1 MKKLIK
7 DKNVIGIISAACLLI
22 CRFMISA
29 ASLMQNAFASG
40 ASAYNTSEK
49 AVDMTKFTEW
59 YFEYYNFVW
68 IVDLIA
74 VVFSVLIFL
83 QLIVNVVNHRN
94 EILKY
99 IICIAWL
106 VSTVFN
112 SVYIRDN
119 IFPDIMRYETAAQI
133 GTIALLVFI
142 VLISLDM
149 LLHSKPG
156 RIAGTICIIIY
167 AAFQIL
173 GSVLSLISNLV
184 ILSTLAISIPVF
196 IMIVY
201 FVVPAKTQKSLETNN
216 SETIPKPQE
225 KLNHSDL
232 KKSFCPNCGKQVS
245 STAGFCTYC
254 GYKIK

>member
-40 ASAYNTSEK
+40 ASAYNMSEK
-49 AVDMTKFTEW
+49 AVDVTKFTDW

-74 VVFSVLIFL
+74 IVFGALIFL
-83 QLIVNVVNHRN
+83 QLIINVVNHRS

-99 IICIAWL
+99 IICIVWL
-106 VSTVFN
+106 VSTAFN

-119 IFPDIMRYETAAQI
+119 IFPDIMRFETAAQI

-142 VLISLDM
+142 VLIALDM
-149 LLHSKPG
+149 LLCSKPG
-156 RIAGTICIIIY
+156 KIAGAICIIIY
-167 AAFQIL
+167 AAFQIS
-173 GSVLSLISNLV
+173 GSVLSIISNEVVLD
-184 ILSTLAISIPVF
+184 TLAISIPVF

-201 FVVPAKTQKSLETNN
+201 FVVLCEKTS
-216 SETIPKPQE
+216 
-225 KLNHSDL
+225 
-232 KKSFCPNCGKQVS
+232 KQN
-245 STAGFCTYC
+245 
-254 GYKIK
+254 